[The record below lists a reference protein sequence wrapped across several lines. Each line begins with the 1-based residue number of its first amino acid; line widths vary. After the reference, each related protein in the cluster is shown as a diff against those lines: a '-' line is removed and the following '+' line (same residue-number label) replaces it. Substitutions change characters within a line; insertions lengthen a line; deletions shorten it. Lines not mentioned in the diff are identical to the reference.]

1 MKEKMKIGTIASH
14 SALNILSGAKKEG
27 FETVL
32 YIQGEKK
39 RALYESFE
47 VADEIIELE
56 SYDQFFEKVE
66 EDTVIIPH
74 GSFVAY
80 LSLEKILS
88 SKIPFFGNK
97 ELLLWEA
104 DREKKAQLMKEA
116 SLTIPKETTELN
128 DINFPCIV
136 KYDGAEGGKGY
147 FVANSQEEVLA
158 KLDRFKKASYQEWIV
173 GTKVYT
179 TFFNS
184 IIRNR
189 LELFGTDIRYET
201 DLDAKIRF
209 DDDYAFQI
217 IGNIPMVL
225 RESLLVPY
233 YEMGLNFVEAV
244 KTNLSH
250 PMIGPF
256 CLETIINR
264 DLEIYCFEFSGRI
277 VAGTNIFVPN
287 SPYSYITFMEEMWM
301 GRRMALELKEAI
313 EQDRLM
319 DVLV

>member
-1 MKEKMKIGTIASH
+1 MKEKIKIGTIGSH

-32 YIQGEKK
+32 FLHGDKK
-39 RALYESFE
+39 RALYESFG
-47 VADEIIELE
+47 VADEIIEIE
-56 SYDQFFEKVE
+56 SYDQFFEKVD

-97 ELLLWEA
+97 ELLLWES
-104 DREKKAQLMKEA
+104 DREKKAHLMKEA
-116 SLTIPKETTELN
+116 SLTAPKETTDLN
-128 DINFPCIV
+128 EINFPCIV

-147 FVANSQEEVLA
+147 FVANSREEVLE
-158 KLDRFKKASYQEWIV
+158 KLDTTKKASYQEWIV

-233 YEMGLNFVEAV
+233 YEMGLNFAEAV
-244 KTNLSH
+244 KN
-250 PMIGPF
+250 
-256 CLETIINR
+256 
-264 DLEIYCFEFSGRI
+264 I
-277 VAGTNIFVPN
+277 VG
-287 SPYSYITFMEEMWM
+287 
-301 GRRMALELKEAI
+301 
-313 EQDRLM
+313 
-319 DVLV
+319 